1 MRYLVQRD
9 AQLSN
14 IRGGE
19 VSEPELTSL
28 TFELVTPQMV
38 KDTVTTSDT
47 VSFTLPTG
55 VSKIDLTFRSR
66 LGGTSLNAYGTC
78 ISKDTLVPIVTQLP
92 F

>member
-38 KDTVTTSDT
+38 KDTVTTSNT
-47 VSFTLPTG
+47 VSLTLPTG
-55 VSKIDLTFRSR
+55 VSKIALTFRSR
-66 LGGTSLNAYGTC
+66 VGGTSLSAYGTC
-78 ISKDTLVPIVTQLP
+78 IYKDTLVPIVTQLP